1 MSCKLFAHDL
11 ADELLSNWR
20 LGQRQMGLQR
30 IVDEGLIPL
39 SPLLGLSLE
48 APENRVIKIDG
59 DARLP
64 GRGNH
69 GSALA
74 LGEVIHLSHKPV
86 APLGRPF
93 AQRSLVPRHP
103 EAYEQQPSAP
113 RTRSCR

>member
-11 ADELLSNWR
+11 ADDLLSNWR

-39 SPLLGLSLE
+39 SRLLGLSLE

-64 GRGNH
+64 GRGN
-69 GSALA
+69 
-74 LGEVIHLSHKPV
+74 
-86 APLGRPF
+86 
-93 AQRSLVPRHP
+93 RSEEHTSELQSQSNLVCRLLL
-103 EAYEQQPSAP
+103 EKKKKKKTRNTTTCR
-113 RTRSCR
+113 RTPHATGP